1 MECPKDTFVTS
12 AQPFAGKVRYVVLK
26 NKEDALNTWFPE
38 KRNLEQD
45 YRKLFPD
52 IDDGQPRDIE
62 GISFYINSQNTKS
75 EAESYIY
82 NVHFS
87 SD

>member
-12 AQPFAGKVRYVVLK
+12 AQPLAGKVRYVVLRNK
-26 NKEDALNTWFPE
+26 NDALETWFGE
-38 KRNLEQD
+38 KRNLEED

-52 IDDGQPRDIE
+52 IDGGQPRDVK

-75 EAESYIY
+75 EAESYLY

-87 SD
+87 RD